1 MTAFARVASSLVA
14 TTIGVALTLLASRA
28 QAAEQEVERMD
39 VPGQA
44 PAYFVAPTGKGKKPV
59 VVWVH
64 ARSGDPRADC
74 AKWGKLVSE
83 HAWLLCP
90 SGPEDRGNGA
100 RGWNNSWTA
109 GKVAVDAAFGAFR
122 KDHGKKLAAKGH
134 ALIGFSE
141 GAFVAMNVGVREP
154 ETFSRW
160 LILAASDHYWGAD
173 GFSEM
178 RKNKDKLSRV
188 YLLTGEKDGVVDQTR
203 KVFDAMDAEK
213 VKVRL
218 WTPDDIGHEV
228 PGDRMRVFY
237 RKPLRWLFGLDKS
250 KLVYEFVARDQSS
263 SPLSSGD
270 SGMTSVRVCPAA
282 SFVSALPR

>member
-1 MTAFARVASSLVA
+1 MRRPTMS
-14 TTIGVALTLLASRA
+14 ALTVLALTCAGLALATPARA
-28 QAAEQEVERMD
+28 DGPEKLE

-64 ARSGDPRADC
+64 ARSGNPQADC
-74 AKWGKLVSE
+74 AKWGKLVRE

-90 SGPEDRGNGA
+90 SGPEDRGSGA
-100 RGWNNSWTA
+100 RGWNNSWIA
-109 GKVAVDAAFGAFR
+109 GKTAVDAAFGAFR
-122 KDHGKKLAAKGH
+122 KEQGSKLAAKGH

-160 LILAASDHYWGAD
+160 LILAASDVYWGAD

-188 YLLTGEKDGVVDQTR
+188 YLLTGEKDGVVDATR

-237 RKPLRWLFGLDKS
+237 RKPLRWLFGLK
-250 KLVYEFVARDQSS
+250 
-263 SPLSSGD
+263 
-270 SGMTSVRVCPAA
+270 
-282 SFVSALPR
+282 